1 MKIVLGAKG
10 SQVNVIYACYIIIS
24 VPSIYFLDFND
35 NQLLYLCNNDGSK
48 LMNVEDYFN
57 YLCHSLLSSLYLSAF
72 ITFAAAVCRQSNTL
86 YDMVIKNYM
95 SLLYS
100 FDDID
105 ISYCQ
110 ILNIVNR
117 SIYLSVKFKRISE

>member
-48 LMNVEDYFN
+48 LMNVKDYFN

-117 SIYLSVKFKRISE
+117 

>member
-1 MKIVLGAKG
+1 MPVY
-10 SQVNVIYACYIIIS
+10 QYISSFDIG
-24 VPSIYFLDFND
+24 YND
-35 NQLLYLCNNDGSK
+35 IQLLYLCNNDGSNP
-48 LMNVEDYFN
+48 MNVEDYFN

-72 ITFAAAVCRQSNTL
+72 IAFAAAVCRQSNTL

-117 SIYLSVKFKRISE
+117 

>member
-1 MKIVLGAKG
+1 MPVY
-10 SQVNVIYACYIIIS
+10 QYIS
-24 VPSIYFLDFND
+24 SFDSFQFYVHGYFSGYND
-35 NQLLYLCNNDGSK
+35 MQLLYLCNNDGSN
-48 LMNVEDYFN
+48 LMNVEDHFN

-117 SIYLSVKFKRISE
+117 